1 MISQQKLFILNKNCA
16 ILSTYRKK
24 VLFLDFKD
32 RLKYL
37 REQRSWTKT
46 DTAKRIGVSTGAYSN
61 WEYGNREP
69 NQEMIRRIAQVF
81 SVSTNYLLTGER
93 TLKDL
98 SDKEKLELA
107 KQLKKTATSHL
118 EGRDH
123 YVQAVIEYFDDD
135 AFSEMSDEEIIL
147 LGRIITFM
155 NETSKESVNSLEF
168 LIRLINTAIKE
179 DKLNSDSFKRQYK
192 QTADNLLK
200 TLLD

>member
-1 MISQQKLFILNKNCA
+1 M
-16 ILSTYRKK
+16 
-24 VLFLDFKD
+24 
-32 RLKYL
+32 
-37 REQRSWTKT
+37 
-46 DTAKRIGVSTGAYSN
+46 
-61 WEYGNREP
+61 
-69 NQEMIRRIAQVF
+69 
-81 SVSTNYLLTGER
+81 
-93 TLKDL
+93 
-98 SDKEKLELA
+98 ELA

>member
-1 MISQQKLFILNKNCA
+1 MEGELLVNNVEIGKRIKLL
-16 ILSTYRKK
+16 RKK
-24 VLFLDFKD
+24 
-32 RLKYL
+32 
-37 REQRSWTKT
+37 QNKT
-46 DTAKRIGVSTGAYSN
+46 QVETAKEAEISRSYYADVENGRYSASS
-61 WEYGNREP
+61 ETL
-69 NQEMIRRIAQVF
+69 IKIANVLKSSPQ
-81 SVSTNYLLTGER
+81 YILTGKK
-93 TLKDL
+93 TIDDL
-98 SDKEKLELA
+98 SDEEKLELA

-155 NETSKESVNSLEF
+155 NETSTESVNSLEF

>member
-1 MISQQKLFILNKNCA
+1 M
-16 ILSTYRKK
+16 
-24 VLFLDFKD
+24 
-32 RLKYL
+32 
-37 REQRSWTKT
+37 
-46 DTAKRIGVSTGAYSN
+46 STGAYSN